1 MHESMRVFSDP
12 KPRNSVLVALLL
24 AGILLSAVLLTH
36 LDLSN
41 PSSAGFIAM
50 ALLGPT
56 MAAVDIREYR
66 LPDLLT
72 LATGSAAVIGSITVC
87 AFEGEWSKLAFST
100 LYAIAA
106 AGVFYVLALL
116 TSGGIGLGDIKLLA
130 VIGFTVGLNGW
141 QTLVYCIAVA
151 FIIGAVVAI
160 IARLKQTEVRELP
173 FGPFLIVATLI
184 TGLFVPTAA

>member
-1 MHESMRVFSDP
+1 MNETMRVFSEP
-12 KPRNSVLVALLL
+12 KPRSSVLFALLL
-24 AGILLSAVLLTH
+24 AGALLSAALLTQ
-36 LDLSN
+36 LELSN

-87 AFEGEWSKLAFST
+87 ALEDDWSRLISST
-100 LYAIAA
+100 IYAIAA

-116 TSGGIGLGDIKLLA
+116 TAGGIGLGDIKLLA

-141 QTLVYCIAVA
+141 QKLFYCIAAA

-160 IARLKQTEVRELP
+160 IARLKKTGVKELP
-173 FGPFLIVATLI
+173 FGPFLIVATII
-184 TGLFVPTAA
+184 TGFFIPTVI

>member
-1 MHESMRVFSDP
+1 MNESLRVFSEP
-12 KPRNSVLVALLL
+12 KPRSIALFALLL
-24 AGILLSAVLLTH
+24 AGAVLSVALLTQ

-41 PSSAGFIAM
+41 PSSAGFVAM

-72 LATGSAAVIGSITVC
+72 LVTGSVAVIGAITVC
-87 AFEGEWSKLAFST
+87 AFENDWSRLISST
-100 LYAIAA
+100 AYAVAA

-116 TSGGIGLGDIKLLA
+116 TAGGIGLGDIKLLA

-141 QTLVYCIAVA
+141 QTLIYCIAGA

-160 IARLKQTEVRELP
+160 VTRLKQAGVKELP
-173 FGPFLIVATLI
+173 FGPFLIVATVI
-184 TGLFVPTAA
+184 TGFFAHTVV

>member
-12 KPRNSVLVALLL
+12 KPRYSVLFALLL
-24 AGILLSAVLLTH
+24 AGAFLSTALLTH

-72 LATGSAAVIGSITVC
+72 LATGTAAVIGSVTVC
-87 AFEGEWSKLAFST
+87 AFESDWSRLIFST
-100 LYAIAA
+100 VYALAA
-106 AGVFYVLALL
+106 AGAFYVLALL

-141 QTLVYCIAVA
+141 QMLVYCIATA

-160 IARLKQTEVRELP
+160 VARLKQTEVKELP

-184 TGLFVPTAA
+184 TGFFVPAAV

>member
-1 MHESMRVFSDP
+1 MNESMRVFSDP
-12 KPRNSVLVALLL
+12 KPRYSVLFALLL
-24 AGILLSAVLLTH
+24 AGVFLSSALLTQ

-41 PSSAGFIAM
+41 PSSAGIITM

-66 LPDLLT
+66 LPDFLT
-72 LATGSAAVIGSITVC
+72 LTTGSAAVIGAITVC
-87 AFEGEWSKLAFST
+87 AFEGDWSRLISST

-106 AGVFYVLALL
+106 AGAFYVLALL

-130 VIGFTVGLNGW
+130 VIGFTVGPNGW
-141 QTLVYCIAVA
+141 KMLFYCIAA
-151 FIIGAVVAI
+151 SFIIGAAVAI
-160 IARLKQTEVRELP
+160 VSRLKQTGVRELP

-184 TGLFVPTAA
+184 TGFFIPTEV